1 MSPTFLANRKRRGQG
16 SGQPW
21 SRGRTGG
28 FPERGEPECGA
39 QTVVLILPRAG
50 EQHLPRDD
58 RRRESGA
65 EMRHAAQRRRGRWS
79 PTKYPPAES
88 RKTRPN
94 QTAGEKTDNRSSIN
108 QSMHRHFL
116 EDYNGIQ
123 GYQNYTFTIAETIKK
138 YPKY

>member
-1 MSPTFLANRKRRGQG
+1 MAKALGSQAKEIPGMSPTFLANRKRRGQG

-39 QTVVLILPRAG
+39 QTVVLILPSAG

-65 EMRHAAQRRRGRWS
+65 EMQRAAQEAAWS
-79 PTKYPPAES
+79 VESDQVPAC
-88 RKTRPN
+88 
-94 QTAGEKTDNRSSIN
+94 
-108 QSMHRHFL
+108 
-116 EDYNGIQ
+116 
-123 GYQNYTFTIAETIKK
+123 
-138 YPKY
+138 

>member
-1 MSPTFLANRKRRGQG
+1 MSPTFLANWKRRGQG

-39 QTVVLILPRAG
+39 QTVVLILPSAGSSICHGTTEGVRA
-50 EQHLPRDD
+50 QPRC
-58 RRRESGA
+58 GA
-65 EMRHAAQRRRGRWS
+65 PPKRRRGRWS

>member
-39 QTVVLILPRAG
+39 QTVVLILPSAG

-65 EMRHAAQRRRGRWS
+65 EMRRAAQRRRGRWS
-79 PTKYPPAES
+79 PTKYPPAEG

-94 QTAGEKTDNRSSIN
+94 QTAGERTDNRSSIN